1 MAVHRSVARSTS
13 QTSRVADELLR
24 RIRGGEYTV
33 GSRLPSER
41 QLATE
46 FELSRPV
53 IREALRMLT
62 MLQVIDVQV
71 GRGAY
76 VTEAPDVAGLLDD
89 ETDRDLFDVI
99 DVREII
105 EVGALRLAQ
114 ARATPAARAAVA
126 NALESLRQAVE
137 RHEETT
143 DLDTRLHETI
153 IDASGSAILLEI
165 WHGLEGEIRR
175 SIRVSPTGRFMSADV
190 LEAHET
196 LAAGVTDGEVEHALA
211 AASRLHLDNRAFL
224 SELLDRQEQPK
235 SD

>member
-1 MAVHRSVARSTS
+1 MTAPQSVGRPSS

-24 RIRGGEYTV
+24 RIESGEYPV

-53 IREALRMLT
+53 IREAMRMLT

-71 GRGAY
+71 GRGAF
-76 VTEAPDVAGLLDD
+76 VTEAPDVGLLDA
-89 ETDRDLFDVI
+89 EADRDLFDVI

-105 EVGALRLAQ
+105 EGGALRLAHG
-114 ARATPAARAAVA
+114 RATPAARESVADALRRLREAVD
-126 NALESLRQAVE
+126 

-153 IDASGSAILLEI
+153 IEASGSSILREI
-165 WHGLEGEIRR
+165 WHGLQGEIRR
-175 SIRVSPTGRFMSADV
+175 SIRVSPTGRFMSAEV
-190 LEAHET
+190 LRDHEA
-196 LAAGVTDGEVEHALA
+196 LAAGVIDGELDEALA
-211 AASRLHLDNRAFL
+211 AASRLHLDNRVFL
-224 SELLDRQEQPK
+224 SELLDQGDEAEPSR
-235 SD
+235 